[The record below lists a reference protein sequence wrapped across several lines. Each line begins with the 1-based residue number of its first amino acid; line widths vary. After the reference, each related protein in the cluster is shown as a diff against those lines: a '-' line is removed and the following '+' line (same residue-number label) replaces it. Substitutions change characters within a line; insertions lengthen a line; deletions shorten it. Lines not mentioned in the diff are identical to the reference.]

1 MLSTFFGM
9 EIARRGLLSSR
20 TAMDVT
26 AHNLANASTKGYTRQ
41 DPVFTATDPYTLPGA
56 WQKLL
61 PGQIGSGVEV
71 SQIRRVRDG
80 ILDQQVR
87 GALGEDGF
95 WSERQDALQRV
106 EAVFPEP
113 SDVGLGDVIGRFF
126 NAWHELNN
134 SPTDPGLKA
143 AVKELGQELAVNF
156 RHTYTQLKDIK
167 GSLQQSIDLKVDQ
180 INAIVRELA
189 GLNKEIAR
197 IVANGN
203 QPNDLLDRRDLLLD
217 ELNGLVPVQVMVN
230 KDETINVSLKY
241 YDGSGNEQQQSLVV
255 YDGSYYQLKAVVD
268 NSNNNDELKLDVYDQ
283 YGIQVTDGGTPVSIN
298 WTESSESFKL
308 SGSLAGVENARRR
321 VQDYMDQLDQLA
333 YGLAAY
339 VNNLHHDKYDSKGNL
354 ITQDDQNNGVYKG
367 VDFFALNAPTYDP
380 GNNTD
385 DNSLNDS
392 IDYKTYIQF
401 STDKGSEYVNYVKGY
416 AGKID
421 LSDKIKSDVNNVNGT
436 QALNIARLRT
446 ELTMAD
452 TAGKLTA
459 TFEAFYRG
467 LVAGVGADAQG
478 ADHQVGT
485 TQAVLN
491 QLENLRQSVSGVSL
505 DEELT
510 RLTQFQYAFQASA
523 RMVTVLDDMLDTLIN
538 RMAV

>member
-1 MLSTFFGM
+1 MPSTFFGL

-41 DPVFTATDPYTLPGA
+41 DPVFTATDPYTMPGA

-61 PGQIGSGVEV
+61 PGQMGSGVEV
-71 SQIRRVRDG
+71 SQIRRVRDS

-87 GALGEDGF
+87 SALGEDGF
-95 WSERQDALQRV
+95 WQARQDALQRV

-143 AVKELGQELAVNF
+143 AVKELGQELALNF

-167 GSLQQSIDLKVDQ
+167 DSLQQSIDLKVNQ
-180 INAIVRELA
+180 INAIARELA
-189 GLNKEIAR
+189 GLNREIAR
-197 IVANGN
+197 IVASGN

-217 ELNGLVPVQVMVN
+217 ELNGLVPVQVVVN

-241 YDGSGNEQQQSLVV
+241 YDGNTEKQQSLVV
-255 YDGSYYQLKAVVD
+255 YDGSYYQLKT
-268 NSNNNDELKLDVYDQ
+268 SINNDELSLNVLDQ
-283 YGIQVTDGGTPVSIN
+283 YGSPVMDGSNPVTIP
-298 WTESSESFKL
+298 WTAGSESFKL

-339 VNNLHHDKYDSKGNL
+339 VNNLHHDKYDSDGKL
-354 ITQDDQNNGVYKG
+354 ITTGNDKG

-392 IDYKTYIQF
+392 IDYKTYLQF

-436 QALNIARLRT
+436 QALNIAGLRT
-446 ELTMAD
+446 ELTMPD

-467 LVAGVGADAQG
+467 LVAGIGADAQG

-485 TQAVLN
+485 TRAVLQ

-510 RLTQFQYAFQASA
+510 RLIQFQYAFQASA
-523 RMVTVLDDMLDTLIN
+523 RLVTVLDDMLNTLIN
-538 RMAV
+538 RMAI

>member
-1 MLSTFFGM
+1 MLSTFFGL

-26 AHNLANASTKGYTRQ
+26 AHNLANANTKGYTRQ
-41 DPVFTATDPYTLPGA
+41 DPVFSAGDPYTLPGA

-71 SQIRRVRDG
+71 SQIRRIRDS

-87 GALGEDGF
+87 GAIGEDGF
-95 WSERQDALQRV
+95 WQARQDALQRV

-113 SDVGLGDVIGRFF
+113 SEVGLGDIIGRFF

-143 AVKELGQELAVNF
+143 AVKEIGQELAVNF
-156 RHTYTQLKDIK
+156 RHIYTQLNDIK
-167 GSLQQSIDLKVDQ
+167 GSLQESINLKVDQ
-180 INAIVRELA
+180 INAIARELA

-217 ELNGLVPVQVMVN
+217 ELNGLVPVQVTVN
-230 KDETINVSLKY
+230 DNETINVSLRY
-241 YDGSGNEQQQSLVV
+241 YDGSGKEQQQNLVV
-255 YDGSYYQLKAVVD
+255 YDGTYYQLEASID
-268 NSNNNDELKLDVYDQ
+268 ASSDELSLNVLDQ
-283 YGIQVTDGGTPVSIN
+283 NGNPTVTVP
-298 WTESSESFKL
+298 WTAGSESFQL

-333 YGLAAY
+333 YNLAVY
-339 VNNLHHDKYDSKGNL
+339 VNNLHHDKYDGNGNL
-354 ITQDDQNNGVYKG
+354 IIDVNNPDKG
-367 VDFFALNAPTYDP
+367 VDFFALTAPTYNDTN
-380 GNNTD
+380 NNTD
-385 DNSLNDS
+385 SDPLNDS
-392 IDYKTYIQF
+392 IDYKKYDELDQINRDT
-401 STDKGSEYVNYVKGY
+401 YVKGY

-421 LSDKIKSDVNNVNGT
+421 LSAKIKSEVNNVNGD
-436 QALNIARLRT
+436 QALNIAGLRT
-446 ELTMAD
+446 KLTMSPD
-452 TAGKLTA
+452 TAGNLTA

-467 LVAGVGADAQG
+467 LVAGIGADAQG
-478 ADHQVGT
+478 VDHQVGT
-485 TQAVLN
+485 TQAVLQ

-510 RLTQFQYAFQASA
+510 RLIQFQYAFQASA
-523 RMVTVLDDMLDTLIN
+523 RLVTVLDEMLDTLIN